1 MGCASRS
8 VRSPSASLSTVARPF
23 SFQRLT
29 SILAVCVVLAACGVS
44 APIEPMPDGAPAPV
58 EPAPDGAPAPLDP
71 APSDPAPSD
80 PAPSDPAPDGV
91 AAQLLAQVNA
101 ARVDGQVCGAR
112 GAFAPTHPL
121 ALEAR
126 LTAAAQDHSEDMHA
140 HQKMSHTGSDG
151 SDPGE
156 RIARTGYVFA
166 SWGENVAAGYAS
178 VDAVMA
184 GWLGSDGHCANLMN
198 PGFTEFGAG
207 ESGRYWTQVFA
218 RPR

>member
-1 MGCASRS
+1 MRCASRS
-8 VRSPSASLSTVARPF
+8 VRCRSASLSDVARP
-23 SFQRLT
+23 STLLRLA
-29 SILAVCVVLAACGVS
+29 SIVAVCFVLVACGVA
-44 APIEPMPDGAPAPV
+44 APIEPMPDDAT
-58 EPAPDGAPAPLDP
+58 
-71 APSDPAPSD
+71 APSDPPPSD
-80 PAPSDPAPDGV
+80 PLPETI

-101 ARVDGQVCGAR
+101 ARVDGRVCGDL

-140 HQKMSHTGSDG
+140 HVTMSHTGSDG
-151 SDPGE
+151 SDPGQ
-156 RIARTGYVFA
+156 RIARTGYAFA
-166 SWGENVAAGYAS
+166 GWGENVAAGQPS
-178 VDAVMA
+178 VDAVMV